1 VTRVE
6 SEADDSAVA
15 APESAAATEIETL
28 GSVLI
33 LDDDEAVKDLLA
45 TYLDD
50 RGYEVEATC
59 ESDQCIEL
67 YRNAFHAG
75 HPFDL
80 VILDLRI
87 GHAGRG
93 GMLTLAALK
102 AIDPHVKAIAH
113 SGYSTDD
120 VMLNPQEFGF
130 VAAIKKPT
138 APSEIA
144 RLLADLIRF
153 HAP

>member
-1 VTRVE
+1 
-6 SEADDSAVA
+6 
-15 APESAAATEIETL
+15 
-28 GSVLI
+28 
-33 LDDDEAVKDLLA
+33 VKGLLA

-50 RGYEVEATC
+50 RGYKVEATC
-59 ESDQCIEL
+59 ESDQCIEI
-67 YRNAFHAG
+67 YRDAFHAG

-87 GHAGRG
+87 GRAGHG
-93 GMLTLAALK
+93 GLLTLAALK

-120 VMLNPQEFGF
+120 VMLNPKKFGF

-138 APSEIA
+138 APSEIG
-144 RLLADLIRF
+144 RLLADLIRV